1 MLMAL
6 GIKILEDPI
15 KYAFAFLI
23 VLIALGIFI
32 RMVGNPVTYLIDKVF
47 HLLPI
52 IILEF
57 KGKAGK
63 AGIVNIIIV
72 FSILLLAFLILFTP
86 SILSVFTSENNHKS
100 FALLVMI
107 VAVVSFLVSLMLVTN
122 LEKSTRL
129 LKKD

>member
-6 GIKILEDPI
+6 GNKILEDPI

-47 HLLPI
+47 HLLPVI
-52 IILEF
+52 ISEF
-57 KGKAGK
+57 KGKSGK

-72 FSILLLAFLILFTP
+72 FSILLLAFLILFRP
-86 SILSVFTSENNHKS
+86 SILSVFTSENNYKS
-100 FALLVMI
+100 FSLLIMI
-107 VAVVSFLVSLMLVTN
+107 VAVVSFLVSLVLVIN
-122 LEKSTRL
+122 LVNSARF